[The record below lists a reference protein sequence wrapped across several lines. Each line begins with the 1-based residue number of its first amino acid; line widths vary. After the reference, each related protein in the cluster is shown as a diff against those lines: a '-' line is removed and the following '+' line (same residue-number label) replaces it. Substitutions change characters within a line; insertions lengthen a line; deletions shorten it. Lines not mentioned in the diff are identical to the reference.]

1 MKRVLFAI
9 NKMNARAS
17 SGHGIF
23 MKGVIETL
31 LDNGHFIDIVLD
43 GEQQDTFLSQYPIN
57 VYFPDK
63 AERLS
68 YGKHS
73 NLFQFSDSFNFEKAL
88 NFRTAITKALTN
100 HIYDT
105 IICNDVESAFVCHQ
119 MGLGKFVNLTSYAH
133 ECQQINP
140 ELGEGVFKEVYYDL
154 VDNMMFFKDFTTLI
168 QTEQNL
174 CKLKQIKGE
183 SIESSNCYVQ
193 PYPIT
198 DSTPVNTSERDGV
211 LFIGRHESR
220 KNPAAYIKLLAAFKE
235 KYGAEVKAKVLTRS
249 AHVKKFESDFASIG
263 HTNYEIRADVVGL
276 EKAEI
281 IQSSK
286 LAFMPYKNESFG
298 IAVLESLR
306 FMPTIVLDKF
316 DWHYNFDTFSN
327 LFKCSDK
334 DLVEKAWDLY
344 NNFVP
349 NKELVKQEFD
359 KYESDYNNA
368 LLGLLKDTPVTKSKT
383 EPRNR
388 LYKYLQADKGHF
400 KCLESYFRTENEKGL
415 VYLTSD
421 IETLYTGRGWFEV
434 HQTNEYTFVGIPV
447 DGKITLVKVTSTP
460 KGNENLAGFFD

>member
-1 MKRVLFAI
+1 
-9 NKMNARAS
+9 MNARAS

-31 LDNGHFIDIVLD
+31 LAEGHFIDIVLD

-73 NLFQFSDSFNFEKAL
+73 NLFQFSDSFNFEKSL

-100 HIYDT
+100 HIYDL
-105 IICNDVESAFVCHQ
+105 IICNDTESAFVCYQ
-119 MGLGKFVNLTSYAH
+119 MGLGKFVKLTSYAH
-133 ECQQINP
+133 ECASINP
-140 ELGEGVFKEVYYDL
+140 ELGEGVFKDCYYDL
-154 VDNMMFFKDFTTLI
+154 VDNMMHFDNFTTLI
-168 QTEQNL
+168 QTKENL
-174 CKLKQIKGE
+174 FKLMGGKVGNTN
-183 SIESSNCYVQ
+183 NCYIQ
-193 PYPIT
+193 PYPLT
-198 DSTPVNTSERDGV
+198 DSTPVNTSERDGL
-211 LFIGRHESR
+211 LFIGRHEDR
-220 KNPAAYIKLLAAFKE
+220 KNPAAYIKLLAGIKAT
-235 KYGAEVKAKVLTRS
+235 YGVEVKAKVLTRS

-298 IAVLESLR
+298 IAVLEALR

-327 LFKCSDK
+327 LFKCSDT
-334 DLVEKAWDLY
+334 DLVAKAWDLY

-349 NKELVKQEFD
+349 NEELVQTEFD
-359 KYESDYNNA
+359 NYESDYNNA
-368 LLGLLKDTPVTKSKT
+368 LLGLLKNTPVTKSKT

-388 LYKYLQADKGHF
+388 LYKYLQSKKGQWVSLAEYF
-400 KCLESYFRTENEKGL
+400 KKENTKQ
-415 VYLTSD
+415 VIYLTSD
-421 IETLYTGRGWFEV
+421 IETLYTGVDTWFNV
-434 HQTNEYTFVGIPV
+434 KHTNKTTYVGI
-447 DGKITLVKVTSTP
+447 S
-460 KGNENLAGFFD
+460 NENAEFEEIVDNNSTISEFFG